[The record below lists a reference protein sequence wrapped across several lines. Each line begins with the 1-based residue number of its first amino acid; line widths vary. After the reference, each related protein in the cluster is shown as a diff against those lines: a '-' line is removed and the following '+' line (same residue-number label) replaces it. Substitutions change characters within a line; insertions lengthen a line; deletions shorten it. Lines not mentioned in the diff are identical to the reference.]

1 MSNDKSRIEDT
12 RATQTR
18 DANIRKH
25 LRMEYQDAL
34 YIPPEDVPP
43 DVEYRWVRESV
54 LGRPDI
60 SRLSFMKQK
69 GWDTVPI
76 ARHPD
81 RMIDLVS
88 EHTPSH
94 LKGSIYHQG
103 LVLCERLKVYCDL
116 ERDNANKETYRTMT
130 ATPGTDH
137 LMNDP
142 SMPMKVYFNEN
153 SIVKTE
159 RKGSFADD

>member
-25 LRMEYQDAL
+25 LRMEYQDPL
-34 YIPPEDVPP
+34 YFPPEDIPP

-69 GWDTVPI
+69 GWDT
-76 ARHPD
+76 
-81 RMIDLVS
+81 
-88 EHTPSH
+88 
-94 LKGSIYHQG
+94 GSN
-103 LVLCERLKVYCDL
+103 CKTSRS
-116 ERDNANKETYRTMT
+116 
-130 ATPGTDH
+130 
-137 LMNDP
+137 ND
-142 SMPMKVYFNEN
+142 
-153 SIVKTE
+153 
-159 RKGSFADD
+159 